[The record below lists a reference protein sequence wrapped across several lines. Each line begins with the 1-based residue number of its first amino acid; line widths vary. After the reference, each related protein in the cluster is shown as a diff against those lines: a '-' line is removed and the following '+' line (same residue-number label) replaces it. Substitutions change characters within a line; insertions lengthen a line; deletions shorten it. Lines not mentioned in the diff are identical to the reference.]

1 MKNIRY
7 IIFAVIIVSLFIFGC
22 ASSMKSHK
30 VQFAGINEKLIS
42 RDYAGAIAQIESSKG
57 KFYKE
62 KEKAL
67 YYLDIGM
74 LYHYNKEFKKSN
86 EMLSKA
92 EQAIDELYTKSISR
106 AAVSLLLNDNV
117 LEYSGE
123 DYEDIYLNVFKAINY
138 LELGLFDDAF
148 VEIRRINDKLSLLE
162 QKHTKMADQFNL
174 SKDKQKDFK
183 AGKNKFH
190 NSALGRYL
198 SMLLYRAEG
207 KMDDARI
214 DKDKLKDAWRL
225 QSQIYNFKQPNLDNY
240 LKISDKVKVDFLCFA
255 GRAPDKK
262 ANTLYIH
269 TEKNLIVIG
278 TTKENPRGKQN
289 LETLDLIN
297 WPGVKKG
304 YHFKF
309 QLPFM
314 KERKSN
320 IGKIKIVVDGKIV
333 KELEMI
339 EDIEKVAFE
348 TYKIKEPIIYLKTIT
363 RIVVKGLFAAKR
375 KQEMEKKIANP
386 LLGFAAR
393 LATDVAV
400 DATENADLRISRFF
414 PAKALIGEVE
424 LTPGIH
430 NIKIEYYSKKG
441 TILFS
446 DDLGNCELK
455 KKGLNLF
462 ESYYL
467 N

>member
-1 MKNIRY
+1 MKK
-7 IIFAVIIVSLFIFGC
+7 IIVCLVSIVLLSMLMISCSG
-22 ASSMKSHK
+22 MKSHK
-30 VQFAGINEKLIS
+30 TQFTGIDSKLVT
-42 RDYAGAIAQIESSKG
+42 RDYSGAISQIESAKG
-57 KFYKE
+57 KYYKE
-62 KEKAL
+62 KEQAL

-74 LYHYNKEFKKSN
+74 LYHYNKEFRKSN

-106 AAVSLLLNDNV
+106 AAVSMLLNDNV

-123 DYEDIYLNVFKAINY
+123 DYEDIYLNVFKAMNY
-138 LELGLFDDAF
+138 LELDLFDDAF
-148 VEIRRINDKLSLLE
+148 VEVRRINEKLSLLE

-174 SKDKQKDFK
+174 SKDKQKEFK

-214 DKDKLKDAWRL
+214 DLDKLKDAWRL
-225 QSQIYNFKQPNLDNY
+225 QSQIYDFKQPNLDNC
-240 LKISDKVKVDFLCFA
+240 LKKTDKVKVNFISFI
-255 GRAPDKK
+255 GRGPDKK

-269 TEKNLIVIG
+269 TEKNLVIIG

-289 LETLDLIN
+289 LETLDLIP
-297 WPGVKKG
+297 WQGVAKG

-320 IGKIKIVVDGKIV
+320 IGKIKIVVDGKVV

-339 EDIEKVAFE
+339 ENIEKVAFE

-363 RIVVKGLFAAKR
+363 RTVIKGLFAAKR
-375 KQEMEKKIANP
+375 KQEMEKKIDNP
-386 LLGFAAR
+386 LLGFVAR

-424 LTPGIH
+424 LTPGSH
-430 NIKIEYYSKKG
+430 NIKIEYYSTKG
-441 TILFS
+441 TILFV
-446 DDLGNCELK
+446 DDLGSCELK
-455 KKGLNLF
+455 AKGLNFF

>member
-1 MKNIRY
+1 MKK
-7 IIFAVIIVSLFIFGC
+7 IIVFLISIILLSTMMISCSG
-22 ASSMKSHK
+22 MKSHK
-30 VQFAGINEKLIS
+30 TQFAGIDEKLVS
-42 RDYAGAIAQIESSKG
+42 RDYSGAIAQIESAKE
-57 KFYKE
+57 KNYKK

-74 LYHYNKEFKKSN
+74 LYHYNKQYQKSN
-86 EMLSKA
+86 EFLTKA
-92 EQAIDELYTKSISR
+92 ENAIDELYTKSISR
-106 AAVSLLLNDNV
+106 AAASLLINDNV
-117 LEYSGE
+117 MEYSGE
-123 DYEDIYLNVFKAINY
+123 DYEDIYLNVFKALNY
-138 LELGLFDDAF
+138 LELDQLDDAF

-162 QKHTKMADQFNL
+162 QKHTKMADKFNL
-174 SKDKQKDFK
+174 SKDKEKEFK

-198 SMLLYRAEG
+198 SLLLYRAED

-214 DKDKLKDAWRL
+214 DRDKIQEAWKL
-225 QSQIYNFKQPNLDNY
+225 QSQIYNFKMPDLNNY
-240 LKISDKVKVDFLCFA
+240 LKLSDKAKVNFISFI
-255 GRAPDKK
+255 GRGPDKK

-297 WPGVKKG
+297 WKGVKKG

-320 IGKIKIVVDGKIV
+320 IGSVKIVVDGKTAT
-333 KELEMI
+333 ELKLI
-339 EDIEKVAFE
+339 EDIETVAFE
-348 TYKIKEPIIYLKTIT
+348 TYKIKEPLIYLKTIT
-363 RIVVKGLFAAKR
+363 RTIIKGLFAAKR

-393 LATDVAV
+393 IATDVAV

-414 PAKALIGEVE
+414 PGKALIGEIE
-424 LTPGIH
+424 LSPGVH
-430 NIKIEYYSKKG
+430 NIKIEYYSKNG
-441 TILFS
+441 TILFI
-446 DDLGNCELK
+446 DDLGDK
-455 KKGLNLF
+455 KVIKKGLNFF